1 MSFNPENY
9 NRIRT
14 EFEHKRLRA
23 ERDALER
30 KEDLEKKFPDIERI
44 DSELAKTGAM
54 IIDAVM
60 NHPEDLDER
69 LENIQKANAACHQAR
84 RRLLLCNGYP
94 EDYLDVRYEC
104 PVCEDTGYVEG
115 KMCSCLRKE
124 LILAGYESSGIGEL
138 LRTQS
143 FETFSPAYYDT
154 TPQIYEAMNKVY
166 CDVLAYANAFRGT
179 GSGNLAFFGGT
190 GLGKTHLSTAV
201 AKRVIESGY
210 DVMYVSAIG
219 MISDFEYRRFGS
231 ADTVDVSPTTRYFD
245 CDLLIIDDL
254 GTEISNQFSV
264 STLYSVINTRLNAKK
279 PMILSTNLNTEDFRK
294 RYWDRI
300 TSRVLGE
307 FFIEKFVGV
316 DVRAQKLR
324 KNKSIL

>member
-14 EFEHKRLRA
+14 EFDRKRLRA
-23 ERDALER
+23 ELDAVDR
-30 KEDLEKKFPDIERI
+30 KTALEKKLPEIEQI
-44 DSELAKTGAM
+44 DVRLAETGAM

-60 NHPEDLDER
+60 NHPDDLDAR
-69 LENIQKANAACHQAR
+69 LEKIKEANEVCHELR
-84 RRLLLCNGYP
+84 RKLLLANGYP
-94 EDYLDVRYEC
+94 ADYLDVHYEC
-104 PVCEDTGYVEG
+104 PICGDTGYVNG
-115 KMCSCLRKE
+115 KMCSCLKKD

-143 FETFSPAYYDT
+143 FETFSLDYYRT
-154 TPQIYEAMNKVY
+154 NQQVFAAMNKVY
-166 CDVLAYANAFRGT
+166 RDVFAYAEAFHGT

-201 AKRVIESGY
+201 AKKVIESGY
-210 DVMYVSAIG
+210 DVMYVTAIG

-231 ADTVDVSPTTRYFD
+231 ADTTDVSPTTRYFD

-264 STLYSVINTRLNAKK
+264 STLYSVINTRLSAKRS
-279 PMILSTNLNTEDFRK
+279 MILSTNLNTEEFRK

-307 FFIEKFVGV
+307 FFIEQFTGI

-324 KNKSIL
+324 QSTAK

>member
-9 NRIRT
+9 NRIRL
-14 EFEHKRLRA
+14 EFDQKRLRA
-23 ERDALER
+23 LKAAVDRKTQLE
-30 KEDLEKKFPDIERI
+30 EKIPDIAEI
-44 DSELAKTGAM
+44 DENLAETGSM

-60 NHPEDLDER
+60 NHPEDLEER
-69 LENIQKANAACHQAR
+69 LAAIQEKNTAYHKIR
-84 RRLLLCNGYP
+84 RATLVANGYP
-94 EDYLDVRYEC
+94 DDYLDVQYEC
-104 PVCEDTGYVEG
+104 PLCDDTGYVDG

-143 FETFSPAYYDT
+143 FDTFSLDYYST
-154 TPQIYEAMNKVY
+154 NPKVFAAMNKVY
-166 CDVLAYANAFRGT
+166 RDVFDYSEAFHGT

-190 GLGKTHLSTAV
+190 GLGKTHLSSAV
-201 AKRVIESGY
+201 AKKVIESGY
-210 DVMYVSAIG
+210 DVMYVTAIG

-231 ADTVDVSPTTRYFD
+231 SDTPDISPTERYFD

-264 STLYSVINTRLNAKK
+264 STIYSVLNTRLNSKK
-279 PMILSTNLNTEDFRK
+279 PMILSTNLNTEEFRK

-300 TSRVLGE
+300 TSRVFGE
-307 FFIEKFVGV
+307 FFIEQFIGV
-316 DVRAQKLR
+316 DIRAQKLR
-324 KNKSIL
+324 QTSSK

>member
-23 ERDALER
+23 ERAALER
-30 KEDLEKKFPDIERI
+30 KEDLEEKFPDIARI
-44 DSELAKTGAM
+44 DAEIAKTGSM

-60 NHPEDLDER
+60 NHPEDLDKR
-69 LENIQKANAACHQAR
+69 LENIKKTNAACHHVR
-84 RRLLLCNGYP
+84 RQLLLCNGYP

-104 PVCEDTGYVEG
+104 PVCEDTGYVDG

-143 FETFSPAYYDT
+143 FETFSLAYYET
-154 TPQIYEAMNKVY
+154 TPQVCAAMDKVY
-166 CDVLAYANAFRGT
+166 GDVLAYANAFHGT

-201 AKRVIESGY
+201 AKRVIEKGY
-210 DVMYVSAIG
+210 DVMYVTAIG

-264 STLYSVINTRLNAKK
+264 STLYSVINTRLNTKK

-324 KNKSIL
+324 KSRSIW

>member
-14 EFEHKRLRA
+14 EFDRKRLRA
-23 ERDALER
+23 ELDAVDR
-30 KEDLEKKFPDIERI
+30 KVALEKKIPEIEQI
-44 DSELAKTGAM
+44 DAQLADTGAM

-60 NHPEDLDER
+60 NHPDDLDAR
-69 LENIQKANAACHQAR
+69 LEKIRETNECCHELR
-84 RRLLLCNGYP
+84 RKLLASFGYP
-94 EDYLDVRYEC
+94 EDYLDVHYEC
-104 PVCEDTGYVEG
+104 PVCNDTGYVDG
-115 KMCSCLRKE
+115 KMCSCLKKD

-143 FETFSPAYYDT
+143 FETFSLDYYRT
-154 TPQIYEAMNKVY
+154 NQQVFAAMNKVY
-166 CDVLAYANAFRGT
+166 RDVFAYAEAFHGA

-201 AKRVIESGY
+201 AKKVIESGY
-210 DVMYVSAIG
+210 DVMYVTAIG

-231 ADTVDVSPTTRYFD
+231 ADTTDVSPTTRYFD

-264 STLYSVINTRLNAKK
+264 STLYSVINTRLNTKK
-279 PMILSTNLNTEDFRK
+279 SMILSTNLNTEEFRK

-307 FFIEKFVGV
+307 FFIEQFAGI

-324 KNKSIL
+324 QSTAK